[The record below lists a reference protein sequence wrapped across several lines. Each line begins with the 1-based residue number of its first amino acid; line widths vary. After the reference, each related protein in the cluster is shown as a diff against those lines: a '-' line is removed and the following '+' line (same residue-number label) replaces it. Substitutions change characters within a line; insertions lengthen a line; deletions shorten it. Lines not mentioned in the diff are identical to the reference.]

1 MKKAFLTTLLI
12 LSVFLSLSAQNDVL
26 PNLMT
31 KGTNMGSLGIGLPAI
46 GSGYSMTIP
55 PISAFYE
62 VGILDFGR
70 PGSVA
75 VGAHAGFWGYRYKT
89 TIGDYNA
96 TYRYFNTLVGVRGTY
111 HFTIL
116 ENWEVYGGAVLGL
129 KLESNRHKD
138 NIGTVASNT
147 YVRFGWQALGGT
159 RYMFTPYLGAFVE
172 AGYGFTIATI
182 GVSYRF

>member
-46 GSGYSMTIP
+46 GGGYSMTIP

-75 VGAHAGFWGYRYKT
+75 VGAHAGFWDTGTKPPLEITMLLTVISTHWLACAVPTTLPFWKT
-89 TIGDYNA
+89 GKYTEAPYWVLSWNLTVTKTI
-96 TYRYFNTLVGVRGTY
+96 
-111 HFTIL
+111 
-116 ENWEVYGGAVLGL
+116 
-129 KLESNRHKD
+129 
-138 NIGTVASNT
+138 
-147 YVRFGWQALGGT
+147 
-159 RYMFTPYLGAFVE
+159 
-172 AGYGFTIATI
+172 
-182 GVSYRF
+182 